1 MDPLLAMQAANQF
14 RGPDAS
20 GVFIDKKDRWQ
31 IGAGVNRLQVLDQ
44 DENSNQ
50 PMISSCGNYI
60 LAFNGEVYNYQDLKN
75 TLIGKGHQFTTH
87 SDTEVVLN
95 WLMEFGIDGIADFKG
110 MFGLAFIKL
119 NTAEVI
125 IARDP
130 RGIKPLFIS
139 HTEGQV
145 LISSSLN
152 AIKAS
157 KIQKLSISNAAV
169 EDYLAYRHVMG
180 TKTFYNEVESIEP
193 GHVWVIDNSL
203 QSNTMKINSSNQ
215 EVSGALKSKLVDAT
229 TMVFDAPTQPGLLL
243 SGGVD
248 STLLLAIL
256 RQELGVRG
264 LNTYTL
270 GIGEDQKWAKQAA
283 HQYDSNHIELPIT
296 KDVLYRLDDFLKNTD
311 QPIADS
317 GAFTTW
323 LISAEARKNG
333 NVLLSGAG
341 ADELFG
347 GYNRHRAYYYHLK
360 NHARTIK
367 AKNLIGKIGLKSILP
382 KSAQQFI
389 KGVDQNPIITYNNF
403 LQNYGIK
410 ENRELEKYWLEQNVL
425 IDNMEKALEFDQNH
439 YLVGDVL
446 AITDNATM
454 QNSVETRVPY
464 LYDDIIAHAA
474 ATPIVE
480 KMKNRGKGPLKE
492 LLRTYG
498 GEKYSR
504 RKKHGFGLP
513 LNNWFRDKET
523 YWLWEFMQNDSPVF
537 EYIAKTDI
545 NGILKL
551 HREEKIDCSM
561 QLWSILVLE
570 NWLNRS
576 AK

>member
-1 MDPLLAMQAANQF
+1 MQTANHF

-20 GVFIDKKDRWQ
+20 GVIIEKRNNWQ

-50 PMISSCGNYI
+50 PLTSSCGNYI
-60 LAFNGEVYNYQDLKN
+60 LAFNGEVYNYHDLKN
-75 TLIGKGHQFTTH
+75 RLIGKGHQFNTQ
-87 SDTEVVLN
+87 SDTEVVLK
-95 WLMEFGIDGIADFKG
+95 WLMEFGADGIADFKG
-110 MFGLAFIKL
+110 MYGLAFIKL

-130 RGIKPLFIS
+130 QGIKPLFIGRA
-139 HTEGQV
+139 EEQV
-145 LISSSLN
+145 LISSSIN
-152 AIKAS
+152 AIRES
-157 KIQKLSISNAAV
+157 KLRKLSISNTAV

-180 TKTFYNEVESIEP
+180 SKTFYNEVESIKP
-193 GHVWVIDNSL
+193 GHVWVFDKSL
-203 QSNTMKINSSNQ
+203 QPIKTKINSSNQ
-215 EVSGALKSKLVDAT
+215 EVSGDLKTKLIDAT
-229 TMVFDAPTQPGLLL
+229 TMVFDAPAQPGLLL

-256 RQELGVRG
+256 RQELGIRE

-296 KDVLYRLDDFLKNTD
+296 KDVLHQLGDFLKNTD

-317 GAFTTW
+317 GAFATW
-323 LISAEARKNG
+323 LISQEAAKHG

-347 GYNRHRAYYYHLK
+347 GYNRHRAYYYYLK
-360 NHARTIK
+360 NHTRAIK
-367 AKNLIGKIGLKSILP
+367 AKYLIGKTGLKSVLP
-382 KSAQQFI
+382 KPIKQFI

-410 ENRELEKYWLEQNVL
+410 ENRELEKYWLEKYVL
-425 IDNMEKALEFDQNH
+425 IENMDQALEFDQNN

-454 QNSVETRVPY
+454 QNSVEARVPY
-464 LYDDIIAHAA
+464 LYDDIVAHAA
-474 ATPIVE
+474 ETPVDE
-480 KMKNRGKGPLKE
+480 KMKDRGKGPLKE

-498 GEKYSR
+498 GEKYTI

-513 LNNWFRDKET
+513 LQNWFRDKET
-523 YWLWEFMQNDSPVF
+523 SWLWEFMQNDSPLF
-537 EYIAKTDI
+537 EFIAKS
-545 NGILKL
+545 NVNQFLKS
-551 HREEKIDCSM
+551 HRDGKNDYSM

-570 NWLNRS
+570 NWLKRS
-576 AK
+576 A